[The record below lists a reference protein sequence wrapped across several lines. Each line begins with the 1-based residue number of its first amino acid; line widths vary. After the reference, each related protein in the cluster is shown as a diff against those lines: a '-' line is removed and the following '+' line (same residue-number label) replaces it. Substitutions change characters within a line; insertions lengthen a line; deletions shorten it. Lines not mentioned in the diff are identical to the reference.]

1 MIFYK
6 TLKIKAITKPDF
18 LSFGIRYHNFLN
30 KLITILHLWSALLLL
45 LTTLFIYQL
54 YINTATQI
62 SPKNVVKSYYD
73 AIDFKEFEKA
83 YSFINPANGISIS
96 QFMLETSLSD
106 GVLNSYAKL
115 DAIEIKIVNSSKD
128 QAIVL
133 AKTKWI
139 TPLETIRK
147 DYRHEVKKVGD
158 KWFITPV
165 KLDLDIPPN
174 QFISNSI
181 TQFFKHGRRAI
192 STQQTYHDDVLKQ
205 PVLEILS
212 ATLIQYGKEYTVV
225 GEVQNVDNVPADVVL
240 KATLY
245 DQNNK
250 KLASHNA
257 KFVIKHKLMPKETT
271 SFRVNFEDIAW
282 LKNTDVKPSTFNPNE
297 FTPLNTE
304 GTPITFNIQCA
315 GNVTITDLYTQV
327 AISDMEIKATS
338 ISGTLFNYGI
348 QEVTIP
354 ELLISY
360 YDANKKLIYV
370 DHFFVRDGVRVQ
382 RKQYFDYHLL
392 NLTTLKPILSSLQN
406 CFVNG
411 TPNAAIAKAVVP
423 NRNFKQEEAQLQKI
437 EGKGFSYLKIE
448 LNNYIGNPK

>member
-1 MIFYK
+1 
-6 TLKIKAITKPDF
+6 
-18 LSFGIRYHNFLN
+18 
-30 KLITILHLWSALLLL
+30 
-45 LTTLFIYQL
+45 
-54 YINTATQI
+54 
-62 SPKNVVKSYYD
+62 VKSYYD

-147 DYRHEVKKVGD
+147 DYRHQVKKVGD